1 MRPLP
6 PSPPIVRVVDL
17 TPGLAAI
24 IDHKVCEADTSAAMG
39 TSDVPVLSTPRII
52 LLAEQA
58 TGEAL
63 AGRLDPGLSAV
74 EHRVEI
80 SHLAPTP
87 VGATVRAEAV
97 LEQVDGRRLVFKVS
111 ISDQRGLVAV
121 GRFTR
126 VVVSRD
132 RFLEKASVDF

>member
-1 MRPLP
+1 M
-6 PSPPIVRVVDL
+6 DL
-17 TPGLAAI
+17 SPGLAAI
-24 IDHKVCEADTSAAMG
+24 IDHVVSETDTSAAMG

-63 AGRLDPGLSAV
+63 AGRLGPGLSAV

-80 SHLAPTP
+80 SHVAPTP

-97 LEQVDGRRLVFKVS
+97 LETVDGRRLVFRVT
-111 ISDQRGLVAV
+111 ISDQRGLVAA

-126 VVVSRD
+126 VIVSRD
-132 RFLEKASVDF
+132 RFLEKAESGH

>member
-1 MRPLP
+1 M
-6 PSPPIVRVVDL
+6 DL
-17 TPGLAAI
+17 SPGLAAI
-24 IDHKVCEADTSAAMG
+24 IDHVVGEADTSAAMG

-63 AGRLDPGLSAV
+63 AGRLEPGMSAV

-80 SHLAPTP
+80 SHVAPTP
-87 VGATVRAEAV
+87 VGAKVRAEAV
-97 LEQVDGRRLVFKVS
+97 LESVDGRRLVFRVT
-111 ISDQRGLVAV
+111 ISDHRGLVAA

-126 VVVSRD
+126 VIVSRD
-132 RFLEKASVDF
+132 RFMEKAESDV

>member
-1 MRPLP
+1 
-6 PSPPIVRVVDL
+6 VDL
-17 TPGLAAI
+17 SPGLAAI
-24 IDHKVCEADTSAAMG
+24 IDHVVRESDTSSAMG

-63 AGRLDPGLSAV
+63 AGRLEPGMSAV

-80 SHLAPTP
+80 SHVAPTP
-87 VGATVRAEAV
+87 VGAAVRAEAV
-97 LEQVDGRRLVFKVS
+97 LESIDGRRLVFRVT
-111 ISDQRGLVAV
+111 ISDQRGLVAA

-126 VVVSRD
+126 VIVSRE
-132 RFLEKASVDF
+132 RFLEKANEDL

>member
-1 MRPLP
+1 M
-6 PSPPIVRVVDL
+6 DL
-17 TPGLAAI
+17 SPGLAAI
-24 IDHKVCEADTSAAMG
+24 IDHVVSESDTSAAMG
-39 TSDVPVLSTPRII
+39 TSDVPVLATPRII

-63 AGRLDPGLSAV
+63 AGRLQPGLSAV

-80 SHLAPTP
+80 SHVAPTP

-97 LEQVDGRRLVFKVS
+97 LESVDGRRLVFRVT
-111 ISDQRGLVAV
+111 ISDQRGLVAA

-126 VVVSRD
+126 VIVARD
-132 RFLEKASVDF
+132 RFLEKAESGH

>member
-1 MRPLP
+1 M
-6 PSPPIVRVVDL
+6 DL

-24 IDHKVCEADTSAAMG
+24 IDHVVSEADTSAAMG

-58 TGEAL
+58 TAEAL
-63 AGRLDPGLSAV
+63 AGRLEPGMSAV

-80 SHLAPTP
+80 SHVAPTP
-87 VGATVRAEAV
+87 VGAAVRAEAV
-97 LEQVDGRRLVFKVS
+97 LESIDGRRLVFRVT
-111 ISDQRGLVAV
+111 ITDHRGLVAA

-126 VVVSRD
+126 VIVSKD
-132 RFLEKASVDF
+132 RFMEKAELEL